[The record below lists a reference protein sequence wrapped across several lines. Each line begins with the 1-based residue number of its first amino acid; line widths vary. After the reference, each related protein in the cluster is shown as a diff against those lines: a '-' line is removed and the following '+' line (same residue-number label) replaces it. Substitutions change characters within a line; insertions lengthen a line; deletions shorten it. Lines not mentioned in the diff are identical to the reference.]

1 MFRRARRVAGGCR
14 SLAVL
19 AGIIECLQHILFGQI
34 LLHASIGL
42 GCRGRGHLDGL
53 CGRRRHDIYGF
64 AGGLLTFLIPSLI
77 AIFLVD
83 GAAAGKIGNQGRDCR
98 HASAGQGQTFLQWK
112 LGYSLLELITAKIKP
127 PKHPN
132 GVRLGAMNSPT
143 SLQAAARRT
152 LFSRLIQ
159 ASDQLETASKLA
171 LLCVFIGWFMTD
183 TLVVTLGSLQHGVRF
198 FDMSAVIAD
207 PTRLFFGIQGSFQ
220 RILFGLVCIL
230 SLSAAALPYLR
241 RERAAWLAYLAP
253 LVLMLICGVLLYSR
267 TSSEFFGSPTD
278 ASVVGSDLIRFA
290 NKFARQGSG
299 LVARHI
305 SMGVGG
311 YLAFVAS
318 LVLALRGI
326 RHYRH
331 PQPPLSNQP

>member
-64 AGGLLTFLIPSLI
+64 AGGLLIFLIPSLI

-183 TLVVTLGSLQHGVRF
+183 
-198 FDMSAVIAD
+198 
-207 PTRLFFGIQGSFQ
+207 
-220 RILFGLVCIL
+220 ILFGLVCIL